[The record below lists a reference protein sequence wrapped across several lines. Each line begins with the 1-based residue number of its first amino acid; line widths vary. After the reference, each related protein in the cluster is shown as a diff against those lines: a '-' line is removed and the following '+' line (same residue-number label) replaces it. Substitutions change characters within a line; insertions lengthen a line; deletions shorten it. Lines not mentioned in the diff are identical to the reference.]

1 MTKSRYLFSEKSP
14 IANVR
19 LESTYAS
26 LGHYETLLK
35 LTRSKNAILYLVYA
49 CVILGVK
56 WCVLGVNMI
65 HDARCAIKIRQG
77 WI

>member
-19 LESTYAS
+19 LESTYDS

-49 CVILGVK
+49 CVILGAK
-56 WCVLGVNMI
+56 
-65 HDARCAIKIRQG
+65 
-77 WI
+77 